1 MLYLVNCEVRKN
13 YYMSDEQ
20 DKKEKNHIVEA
31 DTEDEAEEKV
41 RKYYE
46 SKNILYTFTHYVII
60 NYCNEMIR

>member
-1 MLYLVNCEVRKN
+1 
-13 YYMSDEQ
+13 MSDEQ